1 MIASNIM
8 AVYLANTKIDVPT
21 RTTVKEEHWRPMLVE
36 DGLYII
42 STANDMVVYK
52 LGNYIFDVE
61 KERGKEKYNLKFRER
76 IK

>member
-1 MIASNIM
+1 MIASNIKQ
-8 AVYLANTKIDVPT
+8 VYLANQKIEVET
-21 RTTVKEEHWRPMLVE
+21 RTTIKDPHWRPKLVE

-42 STANDMVVYK
+42 ATANDMVIYK
-52 LGNYIFDVE
+52 MGHYIFDVE